1 MIYELGDRRVTV
13 AGQCWVAPNAT
24 VLGSVLIGDEASVWF
39 NATVR
44 GDMDMI
50 EIGPRSNVQDGA
62 VLHTDP
68 GLKLVLGQGVTV
80 GHQAMLHGCTVGD
93 NSLIGIGATVLNGAR
108 IGSNCIIGAHALIT
122 EGKVIPDRSLVMG
135 SPGKVVRELDDA
147 AVAKLQ
153 LSAAHYVANAK
164 RFLAELRPDSR
175 FGA

>member
-1 MIYELGDRRVTV
+1 MIYELGERRVTA
-13 AGQCWVAPNAT
+13 AGQSWVAPNAT
-24 VLGSVLIGDEASVWF
+24 VVGSVVLGDETSVWF

-44 GDMDMI
+44 GDMDTI
-50 EIGPRSNVQDGA
+50 EIGPQSNVQDGA

-108 IGSNCIIGAHALIT
+108 IGKDCIIGAHALIT

-135 SPGKVVRELDDA
+135 APGKVVRELDDA
-147 AVAKLQ
+147 TVAKLR

-164 RFLAELRPDSR
+164 RFLAELKADAR
-175 FGA
+175 FTC